1 MQHRYL
7 CRGAGLLL
15 VGVGQ
20 DRVEF
25 DQDLVKLLIKVL
37 GVYPPGSLVLLS
49 DSSVALVLSTEPTM
63 PLKPKVQPYIKGQRP
78 EAVAMMDL
86 REDGRSIIAT
96 LRQEE
101 LDEGQRPFFNLGRR
115 VCYYFAF

>member
-1 MQHRYL
+1 MRL
-7 CRGAGLLL
+7 
-15 VGVGQ
+15 
-20 DRVEF
+20 D
-25 DQDLVKLLIKVL
+25 DD
-37 GVYPPGSLVLLS
+37 
-49 DSSVALVLSTEPTM
+49 SVALVLSTEPSM